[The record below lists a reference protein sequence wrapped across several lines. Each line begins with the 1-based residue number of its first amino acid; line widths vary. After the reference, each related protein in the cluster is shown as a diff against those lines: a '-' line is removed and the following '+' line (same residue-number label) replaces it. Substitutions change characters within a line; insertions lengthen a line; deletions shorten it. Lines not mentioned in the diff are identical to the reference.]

1 MRVYSIVME
10 RELLYRFFVG
20 RASAA
25 EEERLLEWLDASPR
39 HREELLAERRI
50 YDAMLLHATPARPA
64 AGRSV
69 VLRRLHR
76 VLGYAALL
84 AVIVGAGGFA
94 LRQRAWTEACGN
106 TVVVPAGQRVDVT
119 LPDGTRVCMNA
130 LSELRYPA
138 SFGSRQ
144 RRVELV
150 GEAFFDV
157 AHEASRPFVVETYA
171 CDVEVL
177 GTKFDVEARPE
188 TDEFVAALVEGRV
201 RVTDRSDPAQ
211 RVELSPAQRVSRR
224 DGRLVVDRIPEHEE
238 FRWREGLIVFRDAT
252 FEELLADFEK
262 YFGVRIEVLRP
273 AVADTRFT
281 GKIRIAEGVDHALA
295 VLQYSADF
303 TFERNETKEVI
314 YIR

>member
-1 MRVYSIVME
+1 MD
-10 RELLYRFFVG
+10 RELLYRFFAG

-25 EEERLLEWLDASPR
+25 EEERLLDWLDASPR
-39 HREELLAERRI
+39 HNDELLAERRV
-50 YDAMLLHATPARPA
+50 YDAMLLHAAPARRA
-64 AGRSV
+64 AM
-69 VLRRLHR
+69 RRTLVR
-76 VLGYAALL
+76 RALGYAALL
-84 AVIVGAGGFA
+84 AVVVGLGGGYA
-94 LRQRAWTEACGN
+94 VRHRIRPEMRGN
-106 TVVVPAGQRVDVT
+106 TIVVPAGQRVDVT
-119 LPDGTRVCMNA
+119 LPDGTQVCLNA

-138 SFGSRQ
+138 AFGSRQ

-188 TDEFVAALVEGRV
+188 ADEFVAALVEGSV
-201 RVTDRSDPAQ
+201 RVTDRSAPDRRVELTPAQ
-211 RVELSPAQRVSRR
+211 RVTRR
-224 DGRLVVDRIPEHEE
+224 DGRFVVDAIPEHEE
-238 FRWREGLIVFRDAT
+238 FRWREGLIVFRDVT

-273 AVADTRFT
+273 AVADNRFT
-281 GKIRIAEGVDHALA
+281 GKIRIAEGVDHALS
-295 VLQYSADF
+295 VLQHSADF
-303 TFERNETKEVI
+303 TFERNETKETI